1 VAVAASRT
9 HVRNTV
15 ILIVLAILAAATWVA
30 TWGRQDPSPQAE
42 PTDTRPLG
50 YYARSTR
57 ILVTDEQG
65 RVTARVHAERLD
77 ELPDQKGVRLEG
89 VDVEY
94 HAPDETLWAIS
105 ATSASTPKDVSLLE
119 LAGDVEIRSAP
130 TDDSKP
136 VTLSMEKVRFWPDT
150 SVVESDSPVTMQ
162 VGDWQLYAIGLRTD
176 LKGDTLELESQVHGT
191 FAPQ

>member
-1 VAVAASRT
+1 M
-9 HVRNTV
+9 RNTV

-30 TWGRQDPSPQAE
+30 TWGRQDPDPQPE
-42 PTDTRPLG
+42 PTDSRPLG
-50 YYARSTR
+50 YYARNTR

-65 RVTARVHAERLD
+65 RVAARVHAERLD
-77 ELPDQKGVRLEG
+77 ELPDQEGVRLEG

-94 HAPDETLWAIS
+94 HAPDETTWALS
-105 ATSASTPKDVSLLE
+105 ATSATTPKDVSLLE

-136 VTLSMEKVRFWPDT
+136 VTLSMEKVTFWPDT
-150 SVVESDSPVTMQ
+150 SIVESDSPVTMQ
-162 VGDWQLYAIGLRTD
+162 VGDWQLDAIGLRTD